1 MTYQFEEARMRNNKL
16 LAQGEPYGNRKRF
29 VLGMMALGTVL
40 ATQSLIA
47 QDSTAQGK
55 HKKDSNGSIGF
66 ILSGN
71 AKEEDLGLPIY
82 PGARQH
88 KDEPEE
94 SPGLTM
100 GLWGGSSGFKLVLL
114 KLESDD
120 APEKVAAFYRK
131 ALARYGQV
139 LECSK
144 TSVKNEKADQD
155 SKELTCDADEHEAAG
170 LTLKAG
176 TKERQ
181 HAVGIQPN
189 GKHSLFQLVYVESPK
204 SESQKN

>member
-1 MTYQFEEARMRNNKL
+1 MELCHLLEARDQARGRARL
-16 LAQGEPYGNRKRF
+16 RTFRIA
-29 VLGMMALGTVL
+29 MALGMFLTL
-40 ATQSLIA
+40 QPLIA
-47 QDSTAQGK
+47 QGSGPQDK
-55 HKKDSNGSIGF
+55 NKKNSNNSIGF
-66 ILSGN
+66 ILSGD

-88 KDEPEE
+88 KDDPDE

-100 GLWGGSSGFKLVLL
+100 GLWGGSSGFKLVVL

-131 ALARYGQV
+131 ALAKYGHV
-139 LECSK
+139 LDCSK
-144 TSVKNEKADQD
+144 TSAKNDKPAED
-155 SKELTCDADEHEAAG
+155 SNVLTCESDEPKDG
-170 LTLKAG
+170 GVTLKAG

-189 GKHSLFQLVYVESPK
+189 GKHSFVQLVYIEAPK
-204 SESQKN
+204 SESKKN